1 MSNWQSLGSK
11 FYFLKIYHLFLKNQI
26 TSPVYFFGK
35 ESLKCKLNCLAHSVV
50 SHGHRSSAASRPPRY
65 HSPYSSHW
73 QQSPSTWRT
82 QHLSEVIF
90 ISAIGAPLTIEFTSE
105 GEKNAASSYLEYL
118 VYNLL
123 KAKWYNRLSCA
134 QEVILETIYW
144 FSMPKECQKVKKKK
158 KQFMILQKSY
168 SWKSLYS
175 SHQSKKSSHF
185 ICVMNKKT
193 LASSTR
199 IIICLLRKMINLR

>member
-73 QQSPSTWRT
+73 QQSPNTWRT

-90 ISAIGAPLTIEFTSE
+90 ISAIGAPLTIEFKSE

-158 KQFMILQKSY
+158 KAVHDLAEELQLEIL
-168 SWKSLYS
+168 
-175 SHQSKKSSHF
+175 
-185 ICVMNKKT
+185 I
-193 LASSTR
+193 
-199 IIICLLRKMINLR
+199 